1 MNVCGRVGRKGS
13 IGVAAGVLLAG
24 VLLSSGV
31 VAAQEKGFDLDLFFR
46 KVFLTREVRAKSV
59 GPIRWVEGGESLSTL
74 EPSESAQGATD
85 VVRYGTATNKREVLL
100 AAADLKAPGA
110 SAPLQVENCDWSAD
124 GNLALIYTNS
134 QRVWRANTRGDYWI
148 FDRRTK
154 KLQKL
159 GGDAA
164 PATLMFATF
173 SPDGTRVAY
182 VRANN
187 IYVESAT
194 GGGATQITKD
204 GSSTII
210 NGTSD
215 WVYEEELGLRQAYR
229 WSPDGK
235 SIAYWQ
241 FDTAKVKNFALLYNV
256 GGPYDVVT
264 HIPYPQYGVYP
275 VVKEIPYPQPGTT
288 NSSVRVGVAP
298 SGVAPIE
305 VGSNRGA
312 TKWMEVPGD
321 PSDNYIA
328 RMEWTAD
335 SKALVLQHLN
345 RLQNI
350 DDVLWADA
358 ASGQVRQIYR
368 EQDAAW
374 VDVFEDMQ
382 WIHGGKE
389 FLMGE
394 REGWVASCVSG
405 VARRKGAAA
414 DCREF

>member
-1 MNVCGRVGRKGS
+1 M
-13 IGVAAGVLLAG
+13 
-24 VLLSSGV
+24 
-31 VAAQEKGFDLDLFFR
+31 
-46 KVFLTREVRAKSV
+46 FLTREVRAKAV
-59 GPIRWVEGGESLSTL
+59 GPIRWVEGGEGLAAI
-74 EPSESAQGATD
+74 EASESVPGAKD
-85 VVRYGTATNKREVLL
+85 VVRYATATNKREVVL
-100 AAADLKAPGA
+100 AAADLKAAGA

-154 KLQKL
+154 KLRKV

-182 VRANN
+182 VHANN
-187 IYVESAT
+187 IYVESAA
-194 GGGATQITKD
+194 GGGVTQITKD
-204 GSSTII
+204 GSAKII

-241 FDTAKVKNFALLYNV
+241 FDTAKVRNFALLYNV

-264 HIPYPQYGVYP
+264 HIPYPQFGVYP
-275 VVKEIPYPQPGTT
+275 VVKEISYPQPGTT
-288 NSSVRVGVAP
+288 NSAVRVGVVP
-298 SGVAPIE
+298 VA
-305 VGSNRGA
+305 VGSNKGGSNKGGG
-312 TKWMEVPGD
+312 TKWMQVPGD

-358 ASGQVRQIYR
+358 ASGRCGRFI
-368 EQDAAW
+368 
-374 VDVFEDMQ
+374 
-382 WIHGGKE
+382 
-389 FLMGE
+389 
-394 REGWVASCVSG
+394 ASRM
-405 VARRKGAAA
+405 RRG
-414 DCREF
+414 